1 LYWLSSVELVKNH
14 REHKHQIIIFRENE
28 IEIET
33 QISLP
38 VYFIADDVEN
48 NDCGKVTSCKM
59 VPDSGS
65 VKPIDPANVKIRI
78 PPISEEDDFA
88 AGLKTKSATIRE

>member
-1 LYWLSSVELVKNH
+1 L
-14 REHKHQIIIFRENE
+14 
-28 IEIET
+28 
-33 QISLP
+33 LP

-48 NDCGKVTSCKM
+48 NDCGKVTSRKM

-78 PPISEEDDFA
+78 PPISEKDDFA
-88 AGLKTKSATIRE
+88 AGLKTKSAARIRE

>member
-1 LYWLSSVELVKNH
+1 LLETIENTSIKLCSLV
-14 REHKHQIIIFRENE
+14 IFRENE
-28 IEIET
+28 IEIST

-48 NDCGKVTSCKM
+48 NDCGKVISRKM

-88 AGLKTKSATIRE
+88 AGLKIKSGA